1 MIAVIGLPGSKWHR
15 WRRVGVRRE
24 ALAWAEVER
33 RNVPSGERFYTLSD
47 REGRLARYQDG
58 QRVYPNGMPSSAAS
72 GVVVNG
78 VFYPAQAEVA
88 K

>member
-1 MIAVIGLPGSKWHR
+1 MKDYVVWHPDYAG
-15 WRRVGVRRE
+15 WRTLFETRRE
-24 ALAWAEVER
+24 ALTWAEVER

-47 REGRLARYQDG
+47 REGRLARYRDG
-58 QRVYPNGMPSSAAS
+58 QRVYPNGMPSSAAP

-78 VFYPAQAEVA
+78 VFYPEVA

>member
-15 WRRVGVRRE
+15 WQRVGVRRE
-24 ALAWAEVER
+24 ALAWAEVQR
-33 RNVPSGERFYTLSD
+33 RNVPSGERFYTLTD
-47 REGRLARYQDG
+47 REGRLARYQNG
-58 QRVYPNGMPSSAAS
+58 QRIYPNGMPSSEAP

-78 VFYPAQAEVA
+78 IFHAELAEVS

>member
-15 WRRVGVRRE
+15 WQRCKTRRE

-33 RNVPSGERFYTLSD
+33 RNVPSGERFYTLTD
-47 REGRLARYQDG
+47 REGRASRYQDG
-58 QRVYPNGMPSSAAS
+58 RPVYREHVDHAVHTFEEGS
-72 GVVVNG
+72 
-78 VFYPAQAEVA
+78 